1 MTWKNAYEF
10 CVSRGQRLVYSTHS
24 MNYDIEK
31 EYLPL
36 VLADLNPVTLVLF
49 WSDLSNNQNG
59 LVVSD
64 EPART
69 FGVGRL
75 SYYEIGSELIIIPI
89 IAMSDNFE
97 LNESYTDEKIP
108 FIENNNSMIVNKVW
122 LKNISANSTV
132 ECEEQCISLISYGI
146 HCAGFN
152 YNWKLEECSLLGNL
166 EDCIILSCRDFI
178 FSKTEGMSAFIVR
191 PYSITIGEYKPIN
204 EHGVSTENEIQD
216 NDNTYPMVTDQQAS
230 TLEKKA
236 TTTNPNRPDEGNAAG
251 QVLTI
256 TMGLMSA
263 VACSILIYKA
273 ATILNHIKN
282 MKSTFADQ
290 NVDMIY
296 GFMQTSPFQL
306 FGLME
311 MKGKITKKEV
321 EEQLNGAFTIEM
333 SDEDGERI
341 VTEGVIT
348 MNVPPNCY
356 FDIIK

>member
-1 MTWKNAYEF
+1 
-10 CVSRGQRLVYSTHS
+10 
-24 MNYDIEK
+24 
-31 EYLPL
+31 
-36 VLADLNPVTLVLF
+36 
-49 WSDLSNNQNG
+49 
-59 LVVSD
+59 
-64 EPART
+64 
-69 FGVGRL
+69 
-75 SYYEIGSELIIIPI
+75 
-89 IAMSDNFE
+89 
-97 LNESYTDEKIP
+97 
-108 FIENNNSMIVNKVW
+108 
-122 LKNISANSTV
+122 
-132 ECEEQCISLISYGI
+132 
-146 HCAGFN
+146 
-152 YNWKLEECSLLGNL
+152 
-166 EDCIILSCRDFI
+166 
-178 FSKTEGMSAFIVR
+178 MSAFIVR

-236 TTTNPNRPDEGNAAG
+236 TTTKPNRPDEGNAAG

-273 ATILNHIKN
+273 ATILNHVKN
-282 MKSTFADQ
+282 MKSTLAD
-290 NVDMIY
+290 
-296 GFMQTSPFQL
+296 
-306 FGLME
+306 
-311 MKGKITKKEV
+311 GKITKKEV